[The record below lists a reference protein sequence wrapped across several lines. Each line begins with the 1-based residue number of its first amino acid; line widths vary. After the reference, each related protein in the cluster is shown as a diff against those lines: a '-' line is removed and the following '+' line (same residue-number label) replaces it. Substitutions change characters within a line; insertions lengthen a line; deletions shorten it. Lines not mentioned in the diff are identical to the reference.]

1 MDTRILTQ
9 KHWVIFISF
18 LALTV
23 LAEVVVSFIAHIFN
37 FGWLGRPR
45 QVSEFLLQMPL
56 YFSYPFLIGNALNHR
71 LKGHTK
77 FERLATLHL
86 AIIAGLFFGAYLLR
100 LAVIDTGSAFDLLL
114 WSINVVCWLIL
125 FSVPAK
131 QLKSI
136 ELKRNAGIWEYVPE
150 TFQIICWPLGVW
162 WLQPRLNKIATK
174 HVSISE

>member
-37 FGWLGRPR
+37 FGWLGRPK

-77 FERLATLHL
+77 FERLATRHL

-114 WSINVVCWLIL
+114 
-125 FSVPAK
+125 
-131 QLKSI
+131 
-136 ELKRNAGIWEYVPE
+136 
-150 TFQIICWPLGVW
+150 
-162 WLQPRLNKIATK
+162 
-174 HVSISE
+174 